1 MVSGDRG
8 WPGERFRTGKGCV
21 MSLVRRFGADESA
34 EFAVVS
40 GKGGE
45 SIREYL
51 EGSCSYNVR
60 EYSDFCV
67 EI

>member
-1 MVSGDRG
+1 
-8 WPGERFRTGKGCV
+8 

-51 EGSCSYNVR
+51 EGSCLYNVR